1 MARRKNPE
9 TEASADPSEPE
20 PDTVLTPGSTS
31 SSTPGPFAET
41 VDDPVPEPQAEESAP
56 LPPKAPPP
64 PVPPPVVARSGLF
77 GPILGGALAAVAG
90 FALSH
95 FNAFGIAPADNSAAL
110 SSLSARLD
118 ALEATPPTPATDLTG
133 VHDTLSGLQARITA
147 LEEAPAPQAPDL
159 SALDALDQRLA
170 AIEAMPESGDASTAA
185 LAAKLAELER
195 QLAARPEATL
205 DTSEVDAALA
215 RLEAAEAEATA
226 RATAAADAAAAAERA
241 VALDRL
247 RAAAATGTSFEAELA
262 ALGDADLTGALA
274 PHAGGA
280 PTLADLQAEFPDL
293 TRTGLDVARAAEGD
307 QGWGT
312 RVVDF
317 LASQTGARPLTPQ
330 EGTTPEAILSRADFA
345 VTEGRLADALAEI
358 ATLPPDVQAVFA
370 DWSARANA
378 RIAVDTA
385 LEAQ

>member
-9 TEASADPSEPE
+9 TDVTADPSEPVV
-20 PDTVLTPGSTS
+20 DTAA
-31 SSTPGPFAET
+31 TPGPFVET
-41 VDDPVPEPQAEESAP
+41 VSEPVAEPEPEPEPDPAP
-56 LPPKAPPP
+56 MAPMPPTPPE
-64 PVPPPVVARSGLF
+64 PPPVVVRSGIF

-90 FALSH
+90 FGLSH
-95 FNAFGIAPADNSAAL
+95 FNAFGLAPADNSAAL
-110 SSLSARLD
+110 GALSSRLD
-118 ALEATPPTPATDLTG
+118 AIEAAPPPEPADLTG
-133 VHDTLSGLQARITA
+133 LQDALSGIETRITA

-159 SALDALDQRLA
+159 SALESLDQRLA

-195 QLAARPEATL
+195 QLAAQPQATV

-226 RATAAADAAAAAERA
+226 RATAAAEAAAAAERA

-262 ALGDADLTGALA
+262 ALGDADLTAALA

-293 TRTGLDVARAAEGD
+293 TREALDVARRAEGD
-307 QGWGT
+307 QGWT
-312 RVVDF
+312 ARAIDF

-358 ATLPPDVQAVFA
+358 ATLPPDIQAVFA
-370 DWSARANA
+370 DWTAKANA
-378 RIAVDTA
+378 RLAVDTA
-385 LEAQ
+385 LEGQ